1 MTNTIIGL
9 LMGFVLVLPG
19 MSGGTILLIFG
30 IYERFIRDIAKLNLK
45 PYIPL
50 CLGLLVGIYL
60 GSLAFTTFFAHY
72 RDATAAFLLGCL
84 LASVKPVLD
93 GCPKPDKKGI
103 LVLILGGII
112 GFLLVSEAIGDL
124 SPDIDISWWL
134 LFTGGALS
142 SAAMIVPGLP
152 GNSILILFGMYDA
165 MLLFVSELHILNLA
179 IFGVGSILGILLL
192 AKVLNKFYVSYR
204 MVVSYLFAGL
214 IIGSS
219 RGLIPET
226 FNILYPTLFLVGFAL
241 VWFGSS
247 KLKKSSKEA
256 EKTEETPEKIE
267 EVPKEK

>member
-30 IYERFIRDIAKLNLK
+30 IYERFIRDVANLNLK

-50 CLGLLVGIYL
+50 CIGLLVGIYL

-84 LASVKPVLD
+84 LASIKPVLD
-93 GCPKPDKKGI
+93 GCPKPNKKG
-103 LVLILGGII
+103 VFCLILGGIT

-124 SPDIDISWWL
+124 SPDVYISWWL

-179 IFGVGSILGILLL
+179 IFGVGSVLGILLL
-192 AKVLNKFYVSYR
+192 ANVLNKFYFNHR
-204 MVVSYLFAGL
+204 MIISYLFAGL

-226 FNILYPTLFLVGFAL
+226 FSILYPTLFFIGFAL
-241 VWFGSS
+241 VWFGSTM
-247 KLKKSSKEA
+247 LKKNSEKA
-256 EKTEETPEKIE
+256 EKAKETSEK
-267 EVPKEK
+267 K

>member
-50 CLGLLVGIYL
+50 CLGLVAGIYL
-60 GSLAFTTFFAHY
+60 GSLAFTTFFAHF

-93 GCPKPDKKGI
+93 GCPKPDKKG
-103 LVLILGGII
+103 VLFLLLGGVT
-112 GFLLVSEAIGDL
+112 GFLLVSEAIGYL
-124 SPDIDISWWL
+124 SPDVDISWWM

-165 MLLFVSELHILNLA
+165 MLLFVSELHFLNLA
-179 IFGVGSILGILLL
+179 IFGTGSVIGILLL
-192 AKVLNKFYVSYR
+192 ANVLNKFYVSYR
-204 MVVSYLFAGL
+204 MIISYLFAGL

-226 FNILYPTLFLVGFAL
+226 FSILYPTLFLAGFAL
-241 VWFGSS
+241 VWFGST
-247 KLKKSSKEA
+247 KLKQNAQKAEEA
-256 EKTEETPEKIE
+256 ERE
-267 EVPKEK
+267 